1 MLDAGC
7 SEVVDL
13 AWRRNFSGNPM
24 MQVEGKIKECQE
36 KLKQWSQVSFGSIT
50 RALKEKKAIAEASR
64 TEGN

>member
-1 MLDAGC
+1 
-7 SEVVDL
+7 
-13 AWRRNFSGNPM
+13 M

>member
-1 MLDAGC
+1 
-7 SEVVDL
+7 
-13 AWRRNFSGNPM
+13 M

-50 RALKEKKAIAEASR
+50 SCLERKKAIAEASK